1 MKIKNINHHDMTTKE
16 FKGFTKTSGT
26 FGAWRQVA
34 KTINFATLFGA
45 TAPTMAGQLENAG
58 YTEQEA
64 LEYIKILGKEAELE
78 ALVKSKRMGPKPMPR
93 NKVVFLEAA
102 NLMLEAYYKAY
113 PGVKVRS
120 EREIKNAWEKGYS
133 RCWGGPVR
141 HLAELRYMK
150 RNSKGEILG
159 ADRKLFSSMVSNR
172 QNQAGNSPI
181 QCMEAYVAMSTI
193 EEVCKYVDEWN
204 LKSYL
209 WNMVHDSED
218 WCVYK
223 PESYLVTSLID
234 ACSTWHRQPE
244 FNVFMKMDF
253 SFADLSHGRQ
263 NNLYHAGPE
272 NPWKAMPIEDAV
284 KRWNEEHKNVLGFVP
299 IKWHGCRNN

>member
-1 MKIKNINHHDMTTKE
+1 
-16 FKGFTKTSGT
+16 
-26 FGAWRQVA
+26 
-34 KTINFATLFGA
+34 
-45 TAPTMAGQLENAG
+45 
-58 YTEQEA
+58 
-64 LEYIKILGKEAELE
+64 
-78 ALVKSKRMGPKPMPR
+78 
-93 NKVVFLEAA
+93 
-102 NLMLEAYYKAY
+102 MLEAYYKAY

-223 PESYLVTSLID
+223 PEAYLVTSLID

-284 KRWNEEHKNVLGFVP
+284 SKWNEEHEGVKGFVP

>member
-1 MKIKNINHHDMTTKE
+1 
-16 FKGFTKTSGT
+16 
-26 FGAWRQVA
+26 
-34 KTINFATLFGA
+34 
-45 TAPTMAGQLENAG
+45 
-58 YTEQEA
+58 
-64 LEYIKILGKEAELE
+64 
-78 ALVKSKRMGPKPMPR
+78 
-93 NKVVFLEAA
+93 
-102 NLMLEAYYKAY
+102 
-113 PGVKVRS
+113 
-120 EREIKNAWEKGYS
+120 
-133 RCWGGPVR
+133 
-141 HLAELRYMK
+141 
-150 RNSKGEILG
+150 
-159 ADRKLFSSMVSNR
+159 
-172 QNQAGNSPI
+172 
-181 QCMEAYVAMSTI
+181 
-193 EEVCKYVDEWN
+193 
-204 LKSYL
+204 
-209 WNMVHDSED
+209 MVHDSED

>member
-1 MKIKNINHHDMTTKE
+1 MTTKE
-16 FKGFTKTSGT
+16 FKGFTKTSPI
-26 FGAWRQVA
+26 FAAWRQVA
-34 KTINFATLFGA
+34 KTVNFSVLFGA
-45 TAPTMAGQLENAG
+45 AAGTLAQSLENAG
-58 YTEQEA
+58 YTESEA
-64 LEYIKILGKEAELE
+64 LTYIKNMNQEKMLQETIIQKRGK
-78 ALVKSKRMGPKPMPR
+78 MPK
-93 NKVVFLEAA
+93 NKVTFLVAA
-102 NLMLEAYYKAY
+102 MLMLEAYYKAY
-113 PGVKVRS
+113 PGVKIRS

-141 HLAELRYMK
+141 HLSELRYMK
-150 RNSKGEILG
+150 RNSKGEVIG
-159 ADRKLFSSMVSNR
+159 ADRKLFSAMVSNR

-204 LKSYL
+204 LKSFL

-223 PESYLVTSLID
+223 PETYLITSLID

-253 SFADLSHGRQ
+253 SFADLTHGKQ
-263 NNLYHAGPE
+263 NNLYHGGVE
-272 NPWKAMPIEDAV
+272 NPWKALPIEEAV
-284 KRWNEEHKNVLGFVP
+284 KRWNNEHKNVPGFKP
-299 IKWHGCRNN
+299 ISWHGCRNN